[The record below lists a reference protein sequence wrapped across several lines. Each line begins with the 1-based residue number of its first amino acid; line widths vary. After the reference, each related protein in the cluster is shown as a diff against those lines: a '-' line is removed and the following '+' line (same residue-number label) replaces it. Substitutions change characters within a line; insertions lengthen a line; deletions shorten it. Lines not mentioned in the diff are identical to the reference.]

1 MVYSVFL
8 WRNGFRR
15 DSHVTY
21 LLLLLA
27 FGLHSVAMLQRG
39 FRLNH

>member
-15 DSHVTY
+15 DNRVNY
-21 LLLLLA
+21 LLLLLG
-27 FGLHSVAMLQRG
+27 FGLHTGAMFARG
-39 FRLNH
+39 LRLNH